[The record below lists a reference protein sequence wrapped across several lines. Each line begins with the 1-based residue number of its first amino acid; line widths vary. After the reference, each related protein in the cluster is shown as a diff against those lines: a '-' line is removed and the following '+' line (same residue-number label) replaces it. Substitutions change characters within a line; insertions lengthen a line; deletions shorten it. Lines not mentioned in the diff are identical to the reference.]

1 MLSEGIRKCKNSVLF
16 SGSKEVSLTL
26 GWNVLTVIR
35 FKKNKF
41 KDFCYFLEHLHHMNK
56 IPQLIKKQKKIQTN
70 IEQIQKEVGD

>member
-1 MLSEGIRKCKNSVLF
+1 M
-16 SGSKEVSLTL
+16 SL
-26 GWNVLTVIR
+26 VIK

>member
-41 KDFCYFLEHLHHMNK
+41 KDFCYFFRAFASYEED
-56 IPQLIKKQKKIQTN
+56 TWVD
-70 IEQIQKEVGD
+70 KEAEEDTDKH